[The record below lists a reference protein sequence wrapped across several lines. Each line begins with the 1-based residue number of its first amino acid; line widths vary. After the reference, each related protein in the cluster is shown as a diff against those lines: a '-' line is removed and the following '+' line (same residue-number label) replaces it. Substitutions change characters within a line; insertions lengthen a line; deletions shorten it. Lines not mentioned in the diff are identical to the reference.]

1 MKKVKQ
7 VLSGGGSKRPKP
19 VSSFGGSSSVPK
31 PKKKSKL
38 KKFGKY
44 AVAGL
49 AGKIYTD
56 IFLLSQVLSIRLKQI
71 EVGGN
76 CYIQLQN

>member
-1 MKKVKQ
+1 M
-7 VLSGGGSKRPKP
+7 SGGGSKRPKP

-49 AGKIYTD
+49 AGKISTE
-56 IFLLSQVLSIRLKQI
+56 IVF
-71 EVGGN
+71 
-76 CYIQLQN
+76 C